1 MRASA
6 SLAALLILCLAAV
19 PASGQSVI
27 PIVELTVAPVEQ
39 FVNVTTAPV
48 EAAFDCTVF
57 VEGLPLVRYRV
68 NLTAV
73 CEGWEARCDP
83 AVFTITGSAN
93 TSFKALVT
101 VPAGTSSTM
110 QHQVEIWAN
119 VSTTG
124 VPLVSTEIFA
134 LVSVWPSYGLKL
146 ATDIQRVSV
155 DAGAEVVWP
164 FTLQNTGNGMDTFG
178 LTVVNSASFA
188 GWTVTCNRTSVS
200 VNANHTVNLKYT
212 IRPPSNALNQTLILQ
227 MRAFSRN
234 AAFENLTVEQKLELE
249 ISVNATLAGGNGTK
263 PTDDK
268 KSPIPGAGG
277 PALALTL
284 LLAAIVAFRRRK

>member
-6 SLAALLILCLAAV
+6 SLAALLLLCLAAA
-19 PASGQSVI
+19 PASGQSVV
-27 PIVELTVAPVEQ
+27 PIVELTVSPPEQ
-39 FVNVTTAPV
+39 FVNATCATA

-124 VPLVSTEIFA
+124 VPLSSGVAYA
-134 LVSVWPSYGLKL
+134 LVSVWPVFGLSLRTNTTTL
-146 ATDIQRVSV
+146 AVE
-155 DAGAEVVWP
+155 AGKSVVWP
-164 FTLQNTGNGMDTFG
+164 FVLDNTGNGRDTFG
-178 LTVVNSASFA
+178 LTVVNSGSFA
-188 GWTVTCNRTSVS
+188 GWSVVSRTSVS
-200 VNANHTVNLKYT
+200 VDAGKSINLNYT
-212 IRPPSNALNQTLILQ
+212 IKPPSDAKNQTVILQ
-227 MRAFSRN
+227 VKAFSRGASFQN
-234 AAFENLTVEQKLELE
+234 ITVEQKLELE
-249 ISVNATLAGGNGTK
+249 ISVKEVAQGGNGTK
-263 PTDDK
+263 PPDNNK
-268 KSPIPGAGG
+268 APIAGAGG
-277 PALALTL
+277 LALALAL
-284 LLAAIVAFRRRK
+284 VLAALVAFRRRK